1 MADQRDDEANGN
13 PLNER
18 ILDLL
23 IYIPAGIAVS
33 VADEIPKLAVR
44 GRERLG
50 VRVSS
55 ARAVG
60 MFAVKA
66 GRNEFGPAISW
77 PGQPG
82 RGPLPGRRSGLAPGI
97 RCRAATRR
105 RTASAGATIVA
116 PHLAGKG
123 KRARAGGVHPVHP
136 GFRHPVRLPGGPAPR
151 RPQPGRVGVGPR
163 LRGVHPGSPHNPQSG
178 RPAPR

>member
-13 PLNER
+13 LLNER

-60 MFAVKA
+60 KFAVRA
-66 GRNEFGPAISW
+66 GRNELVRRSRGLVA
-77 PGQPG
+77 PG
-82 RGPLPGRRSGLAPGI
+82 RGPLARVAVRRRPRHPGGAGLPGRNASLWARH
-97 RCRAATRR
+97 RR
-105 RTASAGATIVA
+105 PRTW
-116 PHLAGKG
+116 PCEG

-136 GFRHPVRLPGGPAPR
+136 RLRHALRLPGGPAPR
-151 RPQPGRVGVGPR
+151 RAQPSRAGVGPR
-163 LRGVHPGSPHNPQSG
+163 L
-178 RPAPR
+178 